1 VPAEKTARV
10 QERKRI
16 INRRVRSSTRT
27 MEKQAQRLLEQGD
40 VDQAKPAV
48 AQAIINLDRAARKGI
63 IHPNNAAR
71 HKSHLAQ
78 RLRRGV
84 LFFWGDD
91 SRLLTESASP
101 SRLALKH

>member
-27 MEKQAQRLLEQGD
+27 IEKQAQRLLEQGD
-40 VDQAKPAV
+40 AGQAQPAV

-78 RLRRGV
+78 RLNK
-84 LFFWGDD
+84 
-91 SRLLTESASP
+91 LTSAGS
-101 SRLALKH
+101 